1 MMSQEDVLKL
11 DEAFATITQNFPLN
25 DELKQSLSRLK
36 LLLRRL
42 EGLLKEYKNVSFLNL
57 FKRSKLKKE
66 GESLSEKIIS
76 DLKKFNDEASD
87 YIMDYLNEKNRE
99 CRDIAM
105 LMGIGVEPIRV
116 EPISSLGDEV
126 TRTLRI
132 RDASLKFREYLD
144 ELFRKAAEKT
154 KELWNK
160 NHLKLATYR
169 KFVTVDLS
177 SVPVSNM
184 ETLEFKDLSE
194 MVETYKRLKDETK
207 ILDELSDK
215 VRGSFNRVLNSRL
228 DNLQS
233 YIDAVRRE
241 GVNVPS
247 EMYSKLNSMK
257 YELSKDLTISELQS
271 YEREIND
278 LEERLRDLLR
288 QEILKIRHKTMGAVE
303 GIKDIPEPPHIPIGS
318 VDKLIEALQEIKTWQ
333 MKVFNHV
340 VALLRNLVDD
350 VESVLD
356 KLPTPKYEEVVSIT
370 FNFKESLSDIKG
382 IEDAVIMYRRFEE
395 HVDRWKN
402 MLIDDLNE
410 SFERYKNALNMIG
423 KIIESIPR
431 TLMIKMPEDV
441 KSLSFSEIF
450 DLLSKIEKLSS
461 RKDKLFKDA
470 LVGKLNQIVES
481 IKILPEKY
489 KDFFSSLKEDVESYI
504 SKINDAS
511 DVEEARLLFV
521 KAREDIKNRLSS
533 ISSEIK
539 NKTILRTRLAITKIP
554 NIEVSVPWNGLES
567 LNLDYDNINIFVS
580 SIEEFKR
587 ENVIKPIK
595 EGLMKILD
603 DYISIFSSMEEF
615 DVDFGDSI
623 KKLKELKK
631 KIEETEEIEPLG
643 DLGKEFNNILSSKEV
658 ISKLMDWIDLMK
670 RSFYRTLEVF
680 ESNVSNLESIREII
694 KEVEEIDF
702 RDLKKV
708 SETLIKVLKVW
719 NVMRDYI
726 VKLEEMEHRSFV
738 EKLKKI
744 PEYNLIERVYEE
756 RKEEFNNLVYPLLT
770 LEKLRGDFP
779 SIKTPKIID
788 ALEDIRELERGWL
801 EKAKEIYK
809 WHKALRMIV
818 SGIDLS
824 GSDEEK
830 REILKDVR
838 RKISEM
844 YTRMD
849 ISSYL
854 SWLVEIVIM
863 GRR

>member
-1 MMSQEDVLKL
+1 MNQEDILKF
-11 DEAFATITQNFPLN
+11 DEAFTTIAQNFPLS

-42 EGLLKEYKNVSFLNL
+42 EGLLNEYNNVSFINI
-57 FKRSKLKKE
+57 FKRGKLKKE
-66 GESLSEKIIS
+66 VESLSEKIIS
-76 DLKKFNDEASD
+76 NLKKFNDKSSD

-99 CRDIAM
+99 YREMAM
-105 LMGIGVEPIRV
+105 LMGLSVEPIRV
-116 EPISSLGDEV
+116 EPIPSLGDEI

-144 ELFRKAAEKT
+144 ELFRKATEKT

-160 NHLKLATYR
+160 NHLKLTTYR

-177 SVPVSNM
+177 SLPISNM
-184 ETLEFKDLSE
+184 ETLEFRDLNE
-194 MVETYKRLKDETK
+194 VVEVYRKLKDEAK
-207 ILDELSDK
+207 ILDDLSDK

-233 YIDAVRRE
+233 YIDAVQRE
-241 GVNVPS
+241 GVNIPS
-247 EMYSKLNSMK
+247 EMYSKLNSIK

-278 LEERLRDLLR
+278 LEEKLRDLLR
-288 QEILKIRHKTMGAVE
+288 QEMLRIRHKTMSAVE
-303 GIKDIPEPPHIPIGS
+303 GIKDVPEPPHIPIGS

-333 MKVFNHV
+333 MGVFNHV
-340 VALLRNLVDD
+340 VGLLKILVND

-356 KLPTPKYEEVVSIT
+356 GLPTSKYEEVVSIT

-382 IEDAVIMYRRFEE
+382 IEDAVVMYRRFEE
-395 HVDRWKN
+395 HVNRWKE
-402 MLIDDLNE
+402 MLIEDLNE
-410 SFERYKNALNMIG
+410 SFERYRNALNMIG
-423 KIIESIPR
+423 KIIENIPR
-431 TLMIKMPEDV
+431 TLMIGMPENV

-450 DLLSKIEKLSS
+450 NLLSRIEKLSS

-470 LVGKLNQIVES
+470 LIGKLNQVVES
-481 IKILPEKY
+481 INRVPEKY
-489 KDFFSSLKEDVESYI
+489 RGYFSSLEENVESYI
-504 SKINDAS
+504 NKIGDAS
-511 DVEEARLLFV
+511 NIEEARLLFI
-521 KAREDIKNRLSS
+521 KAREEIKNSLSS

-554 NIEVSVPWNGLES
+554 NIEISVPWDELES
-567 LNLDYDNINIFVS
+567 LNLDYDNINIFIS
-580 SIEEFKR
+580 SIEEFKK
-587 ENVIKPIK
+587 ENVIGPIK
-595 EGLMKILD
+595 DGLMKILD
-603 DYISIFSSMEEF
+603 DYISILSSIEEF
-615 DVDFGDSI
+615 DIEFGEAI
-623 KKLKELKK
+623 KRLEELKK
-631 KIEETEEIEPLG
+631 RVEESDEIEQLG

-658 ISKLMDWIDLMK
+658 VSKLVDWIELMK

-694 KEVEEIDF
+694 GEVEAIDF
-702 RDLKKV
+702 RDLRRV

-719 NVMRDYI
+719 DVMRDYI
-726 VKLEEMEHRSFV
+726 VKLEEMEYRSFT

-744 PEYNLIERVYEE
+744 PEYDLIERVYRE

-770 LEKLRGDFP
+770 LEKLREDFP
-779 SIKTPKIID
+779 NIKTPKIID
-788 ALEDIRELERGWL
+788 ILEDIRQLEKGWI
-801 EKAKEIYK
+801 EKAKEIYR

-824 GSDEEK
+824 GSEEEK
-830 REILKDVR
+830 REMLKDIKKR
-838 RKISEM
+838 ISEM
-844 YTRMD
+844 YTRID